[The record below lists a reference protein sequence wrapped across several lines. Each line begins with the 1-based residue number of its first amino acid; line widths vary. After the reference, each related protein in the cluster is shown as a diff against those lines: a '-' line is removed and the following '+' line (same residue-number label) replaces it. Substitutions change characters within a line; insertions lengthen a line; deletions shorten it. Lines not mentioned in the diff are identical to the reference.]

1 MRDVGSLCSHDIGS
15 MVSIYVEGEIV
26 FGGTLVNVNHY
37 ENAFMKQVD
46 RRTVLSLKLG
56 GWQATQ
62 SFDSFTTCEVS
73 KNDVK

>member
-15 MVSIYVEGEIV
+15 MVSIIVEGEIV

-37 ENAFMKQVD
+37 ENAFMKHVD

-62 SFDSFTTCEVS
+62 SLDSFTICEVS